1 MPARI
6 LVVHDGPGLTERT
19 AAALVTAGHEVSAVT
34 SSMSAIEALE
44 DARQI
49 EMLVTRVTF
58 PEGEPNGVALALMA
72 RVKKPG
78 PKVLFV
84 ALPEMQAHTEGVGEF
99 LPAPAD
105 PADIVALI
113 GKMLG

>member
-1 MPARI
+1 MTPMPARI
-6 LVVHDGPGLTERT
+6 LVV
-19 AAALVTAGHEVSAVT
+19 VSAVT
-34 SSMSAIEALE
+34 NRMSAIEALE

-78 PKVLFV
+78 LKVLFV
-84 ALPEMQAHTEGVGEF
+84 ALPEMQAHTEGVSEF
-99 LPAPAD
+99 LPVPAD
-105 PADIVALI
+105 LADMVALI

>member
-6 LVVHDGPGLTERT
+6 LVVHDDPEFTECT
-19 AAALVTAGHEVSAVT
+19 AAALVAAGHDVSVMT
-34 SSMSAIEALE
+34 SSMSAIEALN

-49 EMLVTRVTF
+49 EVLVTRVVF
-58 PEGEPNGVALALMA
+58 PDGQPNGVALALMA

-78 PKVLFV
+78 VKVLF
-84 ALPEMQAHTEGVGEF
+84 AARPETQEHTEGVGEF
-99 LPAPAD
+99 LAAPAD

-113 GKMLG
+113 GRMLG

>member
-49 EMLVTRVTF
+49 EVLVTRVTF
-58 PEGEPNGVALALMA
+58 PEGQPNGVALALMA

-78 PKVLFV
+78 LKVLFV
-84 ALPEMQAHTEGVGEF
+84 ALPEMQKHTEGVGEF
-99 LPAPAD
+99 LAAPAD